1 MALQLSDQTDQSER
15 SMENDAWYR
24 TPDQSPARILLATVG
39 SLGDLHPCIG
49 LALELKRRG
58 HRVTIAST
66 EYYRSKIEQLDLA
79 FRPIRPDFNPT
90 DGEMIAKCQNIRRGP
105 EILIREIVL
114 PHLEESYT
122 DLLAAAA
129 GADLMLSGELL
140 YPAPI
145 VAEKLGLLWASII
158 LSPCSFLSA
167 HDPSLLVPMPPLIH
181 LRNAGWRLNRAI
193 LSLGVMSTHSW
204 WKPVRA
210 LRRREGLG
218 PGGSPLTEGKF
229 SPHLVLALFSRGL
242 AKAQPDWPASS
253 VQPGFVFYDRG
264 NEADRVTT
272 DMRTFLASGEAPI
285 VFTQGSTAVHNAGSF
300 YEVSTEAVKRLGKR
314 ALLIG
319 ATPIP
324 QFQDPSLFVA
334 PYAPYSEVFA
344 NASVIVHQGGS
355 GTTGQAMRAGVP
367 TLIVPYGWDQPDNA
381 VRIERAGAGLTLPR
395 KRYTAES
402 AADALARL
410 ISDPGYGRRA
420 AELRAQIEAEDATT
434 AACDAIENLL
444 ARKRGNGTR

>member
-1 MALQLSDQTDQSER
+1 
-15 SMENDAWYR
+15 
-24 TPDQSPARILLATVG
+24 
-39 SLGDLHPCIG
+39 
-49 LALELKRRG
+49 
-58 HRVTIAST
+58 
-66 EYYRSKIEQLDLA
+66 
-79 FRPIRPDFNPT
+79 
-90 DGEMIAKCQNIRRGP
+90 
-105 EILIREIVL
+105 
-114 PHLEESYT
+114 
-122 DLLAAAA
+122 
-129 GADLMLSGELL
+129 
-140 YPAPI
+140 
-145 VAEKLGLLWASII
+145 
-158 LSPCSFLSA
+158 
-167 HDPSLLVPMPPLIH
+167 
-181 LRNAGWRLNRAI
+181 
-193 LSLGVMSTHSW
+193 MSTHSW

-381 VRIERAGAGLTLPR
+381 VRIERAGAGLTIPR

-420 AELRAQIEAEDATT
+420 AELRAQIEAEDAHNGRLRRDREFAGSQARQRNAVEAFPTARLQPVSALPRMPRLPDDAVHRNVDDFNEPGPGELERAPRRVILRIARDPEWIDADAPRQRQQQPHSPRSIVVAAVVQQHVVT
-434 AACDAIENLL
+434 NVTRVERDVRRGSDAETDAAKLFLVAACTM
-444 ARKRGNGTR
+444 RKS